1 MKAVSILL
9 FRCKLGTYSF
19 ESNSCRMEMGRV
31 IMYSIIIVDDEAEVR
46 EGIRG
51 RMNWAEIGYK
61 CIGDYEN
68 GIEALDA
75 IERLKP
81 DVVLTDINMPFID
94 GLELTR
100 QVARR
105 FPHIKM
111 LILTGYDDF
120 EYAQQAVKLKVQ
132 DFILK
137 PITSQE
143 LAGVLTKMKLQLDEE
158 RSKYKDLQRLQ
169 QLLQESFPLI
179 KERFLE
185 RLVTTVLPATEYRQK
200 LDYYQLRLQSGFY
213 VVMTID
219 VDQLDTKYSMEDREI
234 LHFACFNIAQ
244 EMASARAHTVAF
256 RNREN
261 QCVLICGDTESAL
274 LLESAQ
280 QLAEEI
286 RFSLD
291 YYLKVMASIG
301 IGTLAEKLE
310 ELPSSYSSSLA
321 ALDYRLMLGSNRIL
335 HIGDIEF
342 QPASQEHSIQEYEH
356 HIIRMIK
363 TGTKQEVEEGVAA
376 LIASLKASNMKIS
389 HCYLMVQRCIVSI
402 ITTLEELGCNVDD
415 VFGAEVNPIIKVYDY
430 KTLDEIE
437 EWLKQGCSIA
447 IQKLL
452 DSRSHYRLQQM
463 KKAESYI
470 EQHYMNPDLSIKE
483 VCREVHMSSSYF
495 SSLFKQSTSR
505 SFVEYLTQYR
515 MSKARELLKFNDMK
529 TFEIASLVGYVDPH
543 YFSVIFKKYTG
554 ETPTEYRQRK

>member
-1 MKAVSILL
+1 MY
-9 FRCKLGTYSF
+9 T
-19 ESNSCRMEMGRV
+19 
-31 IMYSIIIVDDEAEVR
+31 IMIVDDEAEVR
-46 EGIRG
+46 EGIRS
-51 RMNWAEIGYK
+51 RMNWASIGYN

-75 IERLKP
+75 IEKLKP

-100 QVARR
+100 QVAKRY
-105 FPHIKM
+105 PHIKV

-143 LAGVLTKMKLQLDEE
+143 LSSVLTKVKQQLDEE
-158 RSKYKDLQRLQ
+158 RSKYRDLQRLQ

-185 RLVTTVLPATEYRQK
+185 RLVTTVLSPSQYEQK
-200 LDYYQLRLQSGFY
+200 LDYYQLSFLSEFY

-219 VDQLDTKYSMEDREI
+219 IDQLEDKYHIEDSEI
-234 LHFACFNIAQ
+234 IHFACFNIAQ
-244 EMASARAHTVAF
+244 EMAGNREHAITF

-261 QCVLICGDTESAL
+261 QTVIILGDHESCS
-274 LLESAQ
+274 LLEGAQ

-286 RFSLD
+286 RFALL
-291 YYLKVMASIG
+291 YYLKVTASIG
-301 IGTLAEKLE
+301 IGSTAAKLD
-310 ELPSSYSSSLA
+310 ELPSSYTASLA
-321 ALDYRLMLGSNRIL
+321 ALDYRLMLGSNRI
-335 HIGDIEF
+335 F
-342 QPASQEHSIQEYEH
+342 QIDDLEIKPASQEQPPQDHEQY
-356 HIIRMIK
+356 IIRMIK
-363 TGTKQEVEEGVAA
+363 TGTKQEVEQGVTH
-376 LIASLKASNMKIS
+376 LIASLKASNVTIS

-402 ITTLEELGCNVDD
+402 ITTLEELGCSVDD
-415 VFGAEVNPIIKVYDY
+415 VFGADVNPITQVYYY

-437 EWLKQGCSIA
+437 AWLKKGCSIA

-452 DSRSHYRLQQM
+452 DSRSNYRLQQM
-463 KKAESYI
+463 KKAEAYI
-470 EQHYMNPDLSIKE
+470 EEHYMNPNLSIKE

-495 SSLFKQSTSR
+495 SSIFKQSTGR

-515 MSKARELLKFNDMK
+515 LDKAKELLKFNDMK
-529 TFEIASLVGYVDPH
+529 TFEIASMVGYVDPH
-543 YFSVIFKKYTG
+543 YFSVIFKKHAG